1 MQNVLSFFLMENNLT
16 FSKMNTFNIRESDL
30 FKVLMLKTRFNKTGT
45 LFTIN

>member
-1 MQNVLSFFLMENNLT
+1 MEEDILNI
-16 FSKMNTFNIRESDL
+16 SKNGRRPPPQDEHIRESDL